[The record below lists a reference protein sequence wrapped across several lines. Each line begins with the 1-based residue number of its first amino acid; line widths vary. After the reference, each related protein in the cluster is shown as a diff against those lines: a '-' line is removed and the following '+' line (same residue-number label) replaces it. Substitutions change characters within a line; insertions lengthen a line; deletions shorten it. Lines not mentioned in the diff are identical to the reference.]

1 MMKRKWVE
9 SKSAQ
14 MNIDFLAGIS
24 VFLISFLLIV
34 QLVPNI
40 FIPLQGQSVA
50 LHSVAYRTG
59 VILCEDPGW
68 YNGTINVSGN
78 FIESEG
84 YNWEAHPDNVSR
96 IGLADNKFSSD
107 FSNPLTIS
115 VLKITTLAGLFNSSD
130 PGSYDYIQKKLGLIT
145 SYRKYNFNISLIR
158 SDNLPS
164 SYLNQSPILL
174 IGKSPPS
181 NIEIEKIERIVSFN
195 MNESD
200 VGNFSYDERIDNQI
214 EDHALIVNLTVPIS
228 AFRIYIESRNLNL
241 SKPLIQVDVKNET
254 GTYPLLIQTNY
265 SGSDMPV
272 IIDLAE
278 DFLKYDDSDH
288 KVTIDIQYNNTYGY
302 YYYSYA
308 GDLVGDKLA
317 GKIVIQVW

>member
-1 MMKRKWVE
+1 MKRKLVE
-9 SKSAQ
+9 NKSAQ

-40 FIPLQGQSVA
+40 FIPLQGQPVA

-78 FIESEG
+78 YSQSDG
-84 YNWEAHPDNVSR
+84 YNWETYPDNVSR
-96 IGLADNKFSSD
+96 IGLADNKFSSN

-115 VLKITTLAGLFNSSD
+115 VLKISTLAGLFNSSD
-130 PGSYDYIQKKLGLIT
+130 PASYDYIQKKLGLTT
-145 SYRKYNFNISLIR
+145 SYRMYNFNISMIR

-181 NIEIEKIERIVSFN
+181 NIEIEKIERIVSFD
-195 MNESD
+195 MRGLE
-200 VGNFSYDERIDNQI
+200 YIERSIILHNSTENI
-214 EDHALIVNLTVPIS
+214 ILPIS
-228 AFRIYIESRNLNL
+228 AFRIYIENDNNNQSRIQLNVTNPSGQYTL
-241 SKPLIQVDVKNET
+241 LNET
-254 GTYPLLIQTNY
+254 YLPGE
-265 SGSDMPV
+265 MPV
-272 IIDLAE
+272 ILDLAE
-278 DFLKYDDSDH
+278 KLNTFDNPTH
-288 KVTIDIQYNNTYGY
+288 NVTIDIIQYDNITYAN

-308 GDLVGDKLA
+308 GDLMGDKMA